1 MKYPT
6 WINNVSDSNEIKV
19 NLLSQLSSGA
29 ELRPVSMLRTGLSP
43 GLLISI
49 ISLAGIIEAERS
61 RPAQFP
67 GASLSGAEPGM
78 SLRIN
83 WT

>member
-19 NLLSQLSSGA
+19 NLLLQLSSGA
-29 ELRPVSMLRTGLSP
+29 ESSLLVAMLRTGLSR

-49 ISLAGIIEAERS
+49 ISLSGIIEAERS
-61 RPAQFP
+61 RPVQFP
-67 GASLSGAEPGM
+67 GASLSGAEPGR
-78 SLRIN
+78 SF
-83 WT
+83 

>member
-19 NLLSQLSSGA
+19 NLLLQLSSGA
-29 ELRPVSMLRTGLSP
+29 ESSLLVAMLRTGLSR

-49 ISLAGIIEAERS
+49 ISLSGIIEAERS

-67 GASLSGAEPGM
+67 GASLSGAEPGR
-78 SLRIN
+78 SF
-83 WT
+83 